1 MYKENLRKNGI
12 IVGDYGWRERG
23 AGYIQLTG
31 EGIQRA
37 FLIKMGASY
46 NGDIPAEYIAENYPI
61 EAAVYYWTE
70 VNKTGAGNLNAYVE
84 QYAKDDNMDGIF
96 LITQYF
102 VNGYVDGIDEA
113 LSKIRKGEKFKI
125 NSNTH
130 KLEVNGKSYQ
140 LPNGWY
146 DRELNWGKAY
156 NELQKIK

>member
-1 MYKENLRKNGI
+1 MLNKGGCNMLMYNI
-12 IVGDYGWRERG
+12 IDKKKKGGELTRE
-23 AGYIQLTG
+23 
-31 EGIQRA
+31 E
-37 FLIKMGASY
+37 
-46 NGDIPAEYIAENYPI
+46 
-61 EAAVYYWTE
+61 TE
-70 VNKTGAGNLNAYVE
+70 
-84 QYAKDDNMDGIF
+84 
-96 LITQYF
+96 YF